1 MHTCELKWYDGA
13 VASPMMVQESI
24 NGTNSPQY
32 DIHGRN
38 SSGTVPTL
46 HGTHSPWWGRPAI
59 AKGRLA
65 ILDTALIYRYSEIG
79 LPRLAK
85 GRRLGS
91 AIARGRYS

>member
-46 HGTHSPWWGRPAI
+46 HGMHSPWWG
-59 AKGRLA
+59 
-65 ILDTALIYRYSEIG
+65 
-79 LPRLAK
+79 
-85 GRRLGS
+85 
-91 AIARGRYS
+91 